1 MNLTI
6 ADREEYYQTAFLALD
21 DAVRAFSE
29 KSQYSFMSYYRMCIK
44 HRYYLYVLEMKYLVR
59 LNATVTDKSNYKY
72 IEKMVETE
80 QADIGEL
87 DLSFEQVEYC
97 ILADAV
103 WCEVFS
109 SLDYKNAWIL
119 QERYLRERTL
129 NSIADELGIG
139 CDRVRRRISRSLNRL
154 RRNQTMKSLAQEYS
168 R

>member
-1 MNLTI
+1 MFQINSVLEAKRGINYQQNMERLYMENLGLVRNLANAMNLTI

-29 KSQYSFMSYYRMCIK
+29 KVNIALCHTIGCVLSIDTI
-44 HRYYLYVLEMKYLVR
+44 LYVLEMKYPVR

-103 WCEVFS
+103 
-109 SLDYKNAWIL
+109 
-119 QERYLRERTL
+119 
-129 NSIADELGIG
+129 
-139 CDRVRRRISRSLNRL
+139 
-154 RRNQTMKSLAQEYS
+154 
-168 R
+168 